1 MLFAKIIPFHRT
13 KSGSISRAQKYK
25 IKSKPPYKLLQK
37 SFNHL
42 YNINILAKKAKI
54 NPIIIVSCKL
64 KSK

>member
-1 MLFAKIIPFHRT
+1 MPWYNT
-13 KSGSISRAQKYK
+13 KQGMISRVQKYK
-25 IKSKPPYKLLQK
+25 IKSIPPYKLLQK